1 MSDLVVLSQTG
12 KSSYV
17 LIQPLNSELTSKRC
31 GFLECN
37 AEVNLE
43 YLSTGC
49 NPAPNV
55 IDWGHN
61 GLIVF
66 GVCNSVIVYNPTVIF

>member
-1 MSDLVVLSQTG
+1 M
-12 KSSYV
+12 
-17 LIQPLNSELTSKRC
+17 IQPLNSELTSKKC

-37 AEVNLE
+37 AEVNWSI
-43 YLSTGC
+43 YQPMY
-49 NPAPNV
+49 PAPNV

-66 GVCNSVIVYNPTVIF
+66 GVCNSVIVYNPTVIFWFINFYSLKKFFW